1 MVRVFFLTV
10 LYEAQ
15 LVQNVTGWS
24 RIVQNELCWYD
35 LIEVRSSATSIS
47 DGIFYLERP
56 LKVDDKVSD
65 KGN

>member
-35 LIEVRSSATSIS
+35 LKPGAVLPRSQMAFFTW
-47 DGIFYLERP
+47 
-56 LKVDDKVSD
+56 
-65 KGN
+65 KGL